1 MRYALYLRKF
11 NVEKNKHEYVFCS
24 TEIFDGPININDV
37 IVFGDKYKVIDKDV
51 NIPANCYD
59 LYLSPID

>member
-11 NVEKNKHEYVFCS
+11 NNEKHKVEYVFCS
-24 TEIFDGPININDV
+24 TEIFDGPINIDDT
-37 IVFGDKYKVIDKDV
+37 ILFGGKYKVIDKDID
-51 NIPANCYD
+51 IPANCYD

>member
-11 NVEKNKHEYVFCS
+11 NTEKHKVEYVYCS
-24 TEIFDGPININDV
+24 TEIFDGPININDT
-37 IVFGDKYKVIDKDV
+37 IIFGNKYKVIDKDAD
-51 NIPANCYD
+51 IPTNCYN